1 MFQNIALPLHP
12 QIAKQGALTKRLCGG
27 LQNRIEQ
34 FDSATH
40 LQNPQAV
47 SQKLADFF
55 FSKVSSVA
63 FQSIIRRPSKYHPLS
78 LKVSSVGMDVILKT
92 FNL

>member
-40 LQNPQAV
+40 LTKRIGNPCK
-47 SQKLADFF
+47 SRISDSFFLLFDQKA
-55 FSKVSSVA
+55 SKRA
-63 FQSIIRRPSKYHPLS
+63 GIMS
-78 LKVSSVGMDVILKT
+78 LLLFRQFRIHVRDWNLTVG
-92 FNL
+92 F

>member
-40 LQNPQAV
+40 LTENWEPFHV
-47 SQKLADFF
+47 R
-55 FSKVSSVA
+55 FSIFLFTK
-63 FQSIIRRPSKYHPLS
+63 SKQYHD
-78 LKVSSVGMDVILKT
+78 KRQILCIMACSHV
-92 FNL
+92 FHDG

>member
-55 FSKVSSVA
+55 FS
-63 FQSIIRRPSKYHPLS
+63 
-78 LKVSSVGMDVILKT
+78 
-92 FNL
+92 

>member
-55 FSKVSSVA
+55 FSKVSSV
-63 FQSIIRRPSKYHPLS
+63 
-78 LKVSSVGMDVILKT
+78 GTDVILKT

>member
-55 FSKVSSVA
+55 FSKVSSV
-63 FQSIIRRPSKYHPLS
+63 
-78 LKVSSVGMDVILKT
+78 GMDVILKT

>member
-40 LQNPQAV
+40 LLTNPQVV
-47 SQKLADFF
+47 SKNACG
-55 FSKVSSVA
+55 FSISK
-63 FQSIIRRPSKYHPLS
+63 IIRPNGGFCKKLLIY
-78 LKVSSVGMDVILKT
+78 GDG
-92 FNL
+92 

>member
-12 QIAKQGALTKRLCGG
+12 QIARQGALTKRLCGG

-40 LQNPQAV
+40 LFKESA
-47 SQKLADFF
+47 SSFKTLADLLLY
-55 FSKVSSVA
+55 
-63 FQSIIRRPSKYHPLS
+63 IIHRPSK
-78 LKVSSVGMDVILKT
+78 VWTVVI
-92 FNL
+92 

>member
-63 FQSIIRRPSKYHPLS
+63 FQSIIRWASKYHPLS
-78 LKVSSVGMDVILKT
+78 LKVSSVGTDVIIKT